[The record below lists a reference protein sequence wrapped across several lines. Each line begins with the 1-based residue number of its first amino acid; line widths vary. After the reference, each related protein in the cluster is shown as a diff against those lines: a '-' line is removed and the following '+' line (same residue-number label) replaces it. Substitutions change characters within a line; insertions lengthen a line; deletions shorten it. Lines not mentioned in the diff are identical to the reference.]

1 MSQSRKPRKNYTPP
15 EKVALLRRHLVDK
28 VPVSDLCDQ
37 HQLNPTVFYQWQ
49 KQFFENGAAAFE
61 RSGRRPRDEE
71 AKDRRIVQLEAKL
84 AQKHEVIS
92 ELMEENVRAKKS
104 TGEL

>member
-1 MSQSRKPRKNYTPP
+1 MSSSRKPRKHYTPA
-15 EKVALLRRHLVDK
+15 EKVALLRRHLIEK
-28 VPVSDLCDQ
+28 VPVSDLCEEQ
-37 HQLNPTVFYQWQ
+37 QLNVNVFYLWQ
-49 KQFFENGAAAFE
+49 RQFFEQGAAAFE
-61 RSGRRPRDEE
+61 RRGKSRRSED

-104 TGEL
+104 IGEL